1 MMMGPNNSGTNGGQH
16 HDCPSRLAI
25 SDHAWLAAGLGM
37 RGDNFFD
44 EYRFGAGD
52 VFDGLPRNRIGKE
65 ADEIAR
71 MSGLH
76 RNADF
81 TVGFE
86 AANTRTVPGARVY
99 DDERP
104 QFRIDLNACRRSDA
118 HKKII
123 HRPFKR
129 AAIDDQFRFIV
140 EHVWSSFGQVFA
152 VLIAALTHH
161 VPKQNAAL
169 GGIDHVLHRRRKHAK
184 RRDVQF
190 LGG

>member
-1 MMMGPNNSGTNGGQH
+1 MSGQH
-16 HDCPSRLAI
+16 HDRPPRLAI
-25 SDHAWLAAGLGM
+25 SDHAGLAAGLGM
-37 RGDNFFD
+37 RSRDFFN
-44 EYRFGAGD
+44 EYRFGTGD
-52 VFDGLPRNRIGKE
+52 VLDGLPRNRIRKE

-71 MSGLH
+71 MAGLH

-81 TVGFE
+81 TVGLE
-86 AANTRTVPGARVY
+86 AANTGTVPGTRVY

-104 QFRIDLNACRRSDA
+104 QFRIDLNARGRSDA

-140 EHVWSSFGQVFA
+140 EHVWNSFGQVFA

-161 VPKQNAAL
+161 IPKQNAAL
-169 GGIDHVLHRRRKHAK
+169 GGIDHVLHRRRKYAK
-184 RRDVQF
+184 RRDVRF

>member
-1 MMMGPNNSGTNGGQH
+1 MTAHPAWQFPITQGLPLASG
-16 HDCPSRLAI
+16 CKR
-25 SDHAWLAAGLGM
+25 
-37 RGDNFFD
+37 DNFFD
-44 EYRFGAGD
+44 EYRLSAGD
-52 VFDGLPRNRIGKE
+52 VLDGLPRNGIRKE

-71 MSGLH
+71 MAGLH

-81 TVGFE
+81 AVGFE
-86 AANTRTVPGARVY
+86 AANTGTMPGTRVY

-140 EHVWSSFGQVFA
+140 EHVWNSFGQVFA

-161 VPKQNAAL
+161 IPKQNAAL

-184 RRDVQF
+184 RHHVRF
-190 LGG
+190 FGG